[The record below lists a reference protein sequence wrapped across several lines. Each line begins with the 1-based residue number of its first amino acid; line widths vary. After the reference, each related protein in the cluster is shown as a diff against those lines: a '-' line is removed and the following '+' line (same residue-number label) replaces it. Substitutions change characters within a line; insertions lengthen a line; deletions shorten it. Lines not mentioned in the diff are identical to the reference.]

1 MPQESELAS
10 HIYIKVGGADLQHEV
25 AQQIQEVVVDQ
36 HAHLPGMFT
45 IRLLDPELKYLRGDP
60 FDLTKEVEIQ
70 AAKQGGDKVPLI
82 KGEITAL
89 EPIFGAGMVLELA
102 VRGYDKSHRMYR
114 ETKSKAHLNKKDS
127 DLASEI
133 AQTFGLQAEVETTS
147 TVYDHIYQ
155 HNQSD
160 LGFLIQRAWRIGYE
174 CFVADGK
181 LHFGKPPTGS
191 AQVTLTWGDDLQSF
205 RPRMTL
211 AEQVKEV
218 VVKGWDP
225 SAKRAIVGRADSG
238 RLYARVGDS
247 KDGAAWADSFGMS
260 KLVIVDQPVTSQ
272 AEADTLAAARL
283 DEISGAFIEAEGEA
297 FRRPDVQAGHTV
309 SITGLGRRLSGAYLV
324 TRAIHIYTAEGLKTC
339 FTVRGTRTG
348 IIGDEISRRAPLER
362 WPGVA
367 PAIVTN
373 TDDPQGWGRIKVK
386 FPWMTED
393 AESAWARV
401 ISVGAGNEAGLFA
414 TPAVGDEV
422 AVAFI
427 HGDFSQPVI
436 LGGLWNG
443 EDKIPPEG
451 SQAAT
456 GEKPLVRVW
465 RSRKGHRLAMHDN
478 ADNKLELV
486 TEGGHCLTF
495 DDAQGKIT
503 LKSKGGLT
511 VTLDDNGSKIT
522 VESSNEVEVKATGN
536 LTVQANA
543 KLSLKG
549 MQVAIEGTAQASLKA
564 PTVSIEGQALTEVKG
579 GLVKLN

>member
-1 MPQESELAS
+1 MPQERELAS
-10 HIYIKVGGADLQHEV
+10 HIYIKVGGADLQRAVERE
-25 AQQIQEVVVDQ
+25 IQEVVVDQ

-45 IRLLDPELKYLRGDP
+45 IRVLDPELKHVNGDP
-60 FDLTKEVEIQ
+60 FDLTKEIEIQ
-70 AAKQGGDKVPLI
+70 AAKQGGERVPLI

-89 EPIFGAGMVLELA
+89 EPIFGVGMVLELA

-133 AQTFGLQAEVETTS
+133 AQAYGLQAEVDATS

-174 CFVADGK
+174 CFVTDGK

-191 AQVTLTWGDDLQSF
+191 SQVTLTWGDDLQSF

-218 VVKGWDP
+218 LVRGWDA
-225 SAKRAIVGRADSG
+225 STKTAIVGRAGSG
-238 RLYARVGDS
+238 QLYARVGDS
-247 KDGAAWADSFGMS
+247 KDGAAWADSFGTG
-260 KLVIVDQPVTSQ
+260 KLVIVDQPVMSQ

-297 FRRPDVQAGHTV
+297 FRRPDVQAGRTV
-309 SITGLGRRLSGAYLV
+309 SITGLGRRLSGTYLV
-324 TRAIHIYTAEGLKTC
+324 TRAVHVYTAEGLKTC

-348 IIGDEISRRAPLER
+348 IIGDEIGRRAPLER
-362 WPGVA
+362 WPGVV

-373 TDDPQGWGRIKVK
+373 TDDPQGWGCVKVK
-386 FPWMTED
+386 FPWMTDD

-401 ISVGAGNEAGLFA
+401 ISAGAGNEAGLFA
-414 TPAVGDEV
+414 SPAVGDEV
-422 AVAFI
+422 AVAFV
-427 HGDFSQPVI
+427 HGDFSHPVV

-443 EDKIPPEG
+443 KDKVPPEAAA
-451 SQAAT
+451 AAT
-456 GEKPLVRVW
+456 GEKPLIRVW
-465 RSRKGHRLAMHDN
+465 RSRKGHRLAIHDN

-486 TEGGHCLTF
+486 TEGGHRLTL

-511 VTLDDNGSKIT
+511 VTLDDNASKIT

-536 LTVQANA
+536 LTMQSNA

-549 MQVAIEGTAQASLKA
+549 TQVAIEGTAQASLKA
-564 PTVSIEGQALTEVKG
+564 ATVSIEGQALAEVKG